1 MWVRRTCFGT
11 SPSKRDHFLV
21 VYGKEFEKG
30 IDACA
35 KRESRFVDTEP
46 AAPAVYV
53 GRILASYRKFAQLY
67 VCYPDLAYTYVK
79 EFVGAHTGVGQ
90 TGFGAC

>member
-67 VCYPDLAYTYVK
+67 VCYPDLAYT
-79 EFVGAHTGVGQ
+79 
-90 TGFGAC
+90 

>member
-1 MWVRRTCFGT
+1 M
-11 SPSKRDHFLV
+11 

-67 VCYPDLAYTYVK
+67 VCYPDLAYT
-79 EFVGAHTGVGQ
+79 
-90 TGFGAC
+90 